1 MNEFLKRVISE
12 REDLDN
18 KLVKLK
24 RFIDNDIFKR
34 LTSEEQTMLTEQYKT
49 MEQYLS
55 ILDKRINYYRS
66 KGA

>member
-24 RFIDNDIFKR
+24 RFIGNDIFKR
-34 LTSEEQTMLTEQYKT
+34 LTIEEQVMLTEQCKT

>member
-24 RFIDNDIFKR
+24 RFIGNDIFKR
-34 LTSEEQTMLTEQYKT
+34 LTNEEQSLLKEQYETMLK
-49 MEQYLS
+49 YLT